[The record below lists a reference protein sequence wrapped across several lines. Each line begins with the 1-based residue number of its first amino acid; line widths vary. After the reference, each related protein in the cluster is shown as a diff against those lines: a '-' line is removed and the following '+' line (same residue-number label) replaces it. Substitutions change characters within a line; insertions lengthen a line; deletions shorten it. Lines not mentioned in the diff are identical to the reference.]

1 MAREHLPADSPGSA
15 INTQTFEFEK
25 RTFVSGLFWQPL
37 PGSTAKQRLAETQKM
52 SLEQGF
58 DLAVLRTTGVPQVG
72 FAAAADGVKAGMLS
86 AAAMVSKSL
95 EMANRDRSFLY
106 AMPVPGGKWLYIAQR
121 EGVLLHDGD
130 LLGTEEAI
138 QTRMM
143 SDLSLLEWQ
152 TVFAPAHWGVPNATQ
167 RSFED
172 LLPKTGKKYS
182 FKKWWEVRPIRRNW
196 LTDIHIKTPILGMLA
211 TLLIA
216 GGIYYGWQYY
226 STKQALEEQARKEA
240 EEQAARAAA
249 VDNQPWKKLPPPEQF
264 IAACDRALSKVQN
277 YWPAGWDPE
286 SATCAKDTLVFNW
299 IRQDSGRIEYLL
311 SAQPAASISL
321 DGGRASL
328 TLPLDQPKGA
338 NDVLPKEK
346 ERILELLSIAQR
358 YGIDFKFQNL
368 QDNQPT
374 LGEPT
379 DVAPTWKTQGWN
391 INDFYPAPSTIIPLF
406 DGPGFRITLIKL
418 SFTEGIMKWTMEGTQ
433 YAQP

>member
-1 MAREHLPADSPGSA
+1 MTREHLPADQPGSA
-15 INTQTFEFEK
+15 INSQTFEFGK

-37 PGSTAKQRLAETQKM
+37 PGSTTKQRTAEIQKM
-52 SLEQGF
+52 SQEQGF

-72 FAAAADGVKAGMLS
+72 FAAVADGVKSGMLS

-95 EMANRDRSFLY
+95 EMANRDRSFLC
-106 AMPVPGGKWLYIAQR
+106 AIPVPGGKWLYVAQR

-130 LLGTEEAI
+130 MLSTEENV

-152 TVFAPAHWGVPNATQ
+152 TVFAPSHWGVPNAIQ

-172 LLPKTGKKYS
+172 LLPKSGSKYS

-196 LTDIHIKTPILGMLA
+196 LTDLHVKTPIVGILTTLA
-211 TLLIA
+211 IA
-216 GGIYYGWQYY
+216 TIAYYGWQHY
-226 STKQALEEQARKEA
+226 TTQKELEEMARKEA

-249 VDNQPWKKLPPPEQF
+249 VDNQPWKKQPPAEQF
-264 IAACDRALSKVQN
+264 IAACNHALSQVQN
-277 YWPAGWDPE
+277 YWPAGWDPDNALCE
-286 SATCAKDTLVFNW
+286 KDKLVFNW
-299 IRQDSGRIEYLL
+299 TRQESGRVEYLL
-311 SAQPAASISL
+311 SAQPAASVSI
-321 DGGRASL
+321 DGNKASL
-328 TLPLDQPKGA
+328 TIPLEEIKGV

-346 ERILELLSIAQR
+346 ERILELISVAQR
-358 YGIDFKFQNL
+358 YGIDFKFQTL
-368 QDNQPT
+368 QETQAV

-379 DVAPTWKTQGWN
+379 DVAPTWQTQSWN
-391 INDFYPAPSTIIPLF
+391 ITDFYPAPSTIIPLF

-418 SFTEGIMKWTMEGTQ
+418 SFAEGIMKWTMEGTQ